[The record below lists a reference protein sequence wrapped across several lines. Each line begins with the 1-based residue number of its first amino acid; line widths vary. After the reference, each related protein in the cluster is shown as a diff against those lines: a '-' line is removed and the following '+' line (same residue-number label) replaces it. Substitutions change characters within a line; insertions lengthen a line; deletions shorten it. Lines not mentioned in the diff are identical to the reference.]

1 MHLRICP
8 MSYLFLPVSAGMRIA
23 TPRRPKVRHALLW
36 PLARAGQR
44 SLGTPLPAKGSPL
57 RGPHALA
64 RNDIHKLAAC
74 PHCKNALPGQIPT
87 RLWVHPAAPP
97 CNRRSPSVFCMSL
110 RGAGRGTW
118 QSVLLAVVLNE
129 KQYPRQIRNHL
140 RIRPEYCVFFPISAG
155 HGLRTSDIGHWFAMT
170 C

>member
-1 MHLRICP
+1 MPRLVAPKSAMPCSGLWPEQGNAPLGLLSPQRVPLCGAPMHWLAMTSINLLRVRTARTH
-8 MSYLFLPVSAGMRIA
+8 YRGKFLPVCGFTQQHLLA
-23 TPRRPKVRHALLW
+23 TAEAPPPFAFH
-36 PLARAGQR
+36 RAKR
-44 SLGTPLPAKGSPL
+44 
-57 RGPHALA
+57 
-64 RNDIHKLAAC
+64 
-74 PHCKNALPGQIPT
+74 
-87 RLWVHPAAPP
+87 P

-155 HGLRTSDIGHWFAMT
+155 RGLPHQ
-170 C
+170 